1 LSLICRYDHAVMAH
15 ETMDAACIEQ
25 QDMVLLSGSFVTRQT
40 IDKHFKRHGIKPK
53 VVVETSSMTT
63 IIELVRSSSLVT
75 VLPDAVALERDDL
88 RARPLVPAI
97 EERRVVLLQRE
108 GAYRSAAARAFAAT
122 LDLFVQELD
131 AASPG

>member
-88 RARPLVPAI
+88 RAGHSFRPS
-97 EERRVVLLQRE
+97 RNE
-108 GAYRSAAARAFAAT
+108 GLCCFNARAPIAVPPRGFAAT